1 MKIKKIILDN
11 FRCFK
16 HLELNFTEMVTVL
29 VAANGQGKTAIL
41 EAITYLLGIMIGRFP
56 QISVPKLKAS
66 DFRNEWTQTDELNL
80 QTEKNWKPVKKEP
93 FMRIHGEDDNG
104 HQWDSTFKRDSSSKT
119 LKRIPPGLGGKA
131 IIALADEYINMAN
144 NEGPLTK
151 FFPVFAY
158 YDTGRAV
165 IRNKPERKRNFQN
178 SFNRYDGY
186 KDALTGHL
194 NYKKMIEWLFFLE
207 YNQLK
212 GGKLHRDWNYQT
224 IEQKTIQLAIEKMLP
239 GFKNLR
245 IHTKP
250 LDLIIDVE
258 EGESFKSCCI
268 DSQLS
273 DGYKIVLVLVL
284 DLISRIL
291 ELNSNIQ
298 GATPEKLLQVPGIV
312 LIDEVDLHL
321 HPSWQQRIIL
331 DLQRTFPQIQFIVT
345 THSPQ
350 VVSYVAK
357 ECVRLID
364 QGQIIPLNTPT
375 QGVEIRDILSGI
387 FGTEEIPQNTEI
399 ARKLNL
405 LHSWLSEGKGNT
417 KEWEHLYH
425 ELEVYY
431 GENYPPL
438 LGTLEH
444 KKFLEKMTEQ

>member
-1 MKIKKIILDN
+1 MTTYDKEKSTMKIRRIILDN

-16 HLELNFTEMVTVL
+16 HLELDFTEMVTVL
-29 VAANGQGKTAIL
+29 VSANGQGKTAVL

-66 DFRNEWTQTDELNL
+66 DFRNEWSQVDELNL
-80 QTEKNWKPVKKEP
+80 QIKKNWKPIKKAP

-104 HQWDSTFKRDSSSKT
+104 RQWDSTFKRDSSSKT
-119 LKRIPPGLGGKA
+119 QKDIPQGLGGKA
-131 IIALADEYINMAN
+131 ILALADEYIDIAN
-144 NEGPLTK
+144 NEEPPTK

-165 IRNKPERKRNFQN
+165 IRNKPERKRNFRK

-194 NYKKMIEWLFFLE
+194 NYKKMIEWFCLLE
-207 YNQLK
+207 YNQFKEKELI
-212 GGKLHRDWNYQT
+212 RDWNHQT
-224 IEQKTIQLAIEKMLP
+224 IEQRTIQLAIEKMLP

-250 LDLIIDVE
+250 LDLIVDVE
-258 EGESFKSCCI
+258 ENETFKSCCI

-273 DGYKIVLVLVL
+273 DGYKIVLVLIL

-291 ELNSNIQ
+291 ELNSDVQ

-321 HPSWQQRIIL
+321 HPSWQQRIIT

-350 VVSYVAK
+350 VVSSVAK

-375 QGVEIRDILSGI
+375 QGVEIQDILSGI
-387 FGTEEIPQNTEI
+387 FFQKNAPSGEILPKNYQIEIP
-399 ARKLNL
+399 
-405 LHSWLSEGKGNT
+405 
-417 KEWEHLYH
+417 Y
-425 ELEVYY
+425 
-431 GENYPPL
+431 
-438 LGTLEH
+438 
-444 KKFLEKMTEQ
+444 